1 MNLVLET
8 FNVWIIE
15 PWVTMISGKRSLGS
29 KIGNG
34 RGGRRRL
41 HRSQLPSATP
51 VAVAP
56 KTSVAPLLKFP
67 NNAMKPG
74 VAREAIKTQALKLF
88 VSPWKRLDASTSTR
102 VKTIP
107 FSRANLRLCFGL
119 LVAASLFSPSKEK
132 PFSLGGEGT
141 ATQRLF
147 VLTLML
153 ASLVKNRQHEKEPE
167 IVS

>member
-1 MNLVLET
+1 
-8 FNVWIIE
+8 
-15 PWVTMISGKRSLGS
+15 MISGKRSLGS
-29 KIGNG
+29 KIGNLSNG

-107 FSRANLRLCFGL
+107 FSRANLRLRFGL

-132 PFSLGGEGT
+132 RFSLGGEGT